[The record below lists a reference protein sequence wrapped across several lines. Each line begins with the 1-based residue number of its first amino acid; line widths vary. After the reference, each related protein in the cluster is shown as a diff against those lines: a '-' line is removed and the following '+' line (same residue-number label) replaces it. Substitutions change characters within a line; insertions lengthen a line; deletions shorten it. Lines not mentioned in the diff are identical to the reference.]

1 MSDPLGLIGSAGG
14 LPPIRPAGPGAT
26 PGGKIDPSAPS
37 FKDLLMQNIKEV
49 NDLELD
55 ASAAVEDLAAGRRS
69 DAETVLLA
77 TQKADM
83 AFQMLLQVRNKV
95 VDAYDELKQ
104 IRV

>member
-1 MSDPLGLIGSAGG
+1 MADPLGLIGSTGG
-14 LPPIRPAGPGAT
+14 LPPIRPVGPGAA
-26 PGGKIDPSAPS
+26 PGKQIDPSAPS

>member
-1 MSDPLGLIGSAGG
+1 M
-14 LPPIRPAGPGAT
+14 PPIRPVGPGAA

-37 FKDLLMQNIKEV
+37 FKDLLMQNIQEV
-49 NDLELD
+49 NDLQVD
-55 ASAAVEDLAAGRRS
+55 ADAAVEDLTAGKRA
-69 DAETVLLA
+69 DPETVLLA